1 MSFFVYGA
9 SVQGAGHAR
18 ADLPCQDAHGWRV
31 VRPGICCAVADGLG
45 SAARAEEGSRIAVA
59 AALEALVKSSEAGPG
74 WETPNALEES
84 VRKAFRDAR
93 HALELQCDAS
103 SSLGDLA
110 TTLLVAVVT
119 DNATAIGQI
128 GDGGIVGR
136 WESGELAAFSAPT
149 LGEYVNEVEPLTS
162 SNALERITIRSWP
175 MAARD
180 VALFSDGLQTLAM
193 NLATGLP
200 FSPFFEPFFNI
211 PIAEE
216 ADVWSE
222 RLFQFLLSERV
233 CKRTEDDKTLVV
245 AKRVE

>member
-1 MSFFVYGA
+1 MKFFVYGA
-9 SVQGAGHAR
+9 SVKGTGHVR

-31 VRPGICCAVADGLG
+31 ARHGLCCAVADGLG
-45 SAARAEEGSRIAVA
+45 SAPRADEGSQLAVST
-59 AALEALVKSSEAGPG
+59 ALEALVESAEAVSG
-74 WETPNALEES
+74 WETPEALEASVLNAFHQARNAL
-84 VRKAFRDAR
+84 
-93 HALELQCDAS
+93 ALECGAS
-103 SSLGDLA
+103 SSIGALA

-136 WESGELAAFSAPT
+136 WESGDLVALSAPT

-162 SNALERITIRSWP
+162 PKALTGITIRSWP
-175 MAARD
+175 IAARG
-180 VALFSDGLQTLAM
+180 VALFSDGLQAMAM

-211 PIAEE
+211 PTSEE
-216 ADVWSE
+216 MVVWND
-222 RLFQFLLSERV
+222 RLCQFLLSERV